1 MRVRMA
7 YSVELENIPAE
18 AKKLLV
24 ELKEWYEELGGV
36 ISKLDR
42 LDTDFFKYGED
53 ARIKLTKIDA
63 RLEDCISIISGYN
76 EAVVKVNVQQQ
87 EGQQEVSDGEE
98 VQEG

>member
-76 EAVVKVNVQQQ
+76 EAVVKVNAQQQ